1 MENFLNERKDAGT
14 FEGFGFELE
23 YTRLSGDNFDI
34 GSPLIP
40 TGEILYMPE
49 GIWYTENGQAPRPD
63 KKWKERVKAFIEE
76 TA

>member
-1 MENFLNERKDAGT
+1 MNTYNKKYRNGT

-23 YTRLSGDNFDI
+23 LTGDNFDLD
-34 GSPLIP
+34 SPLIP

-49 GIWYTENGQAPRPD
+49 GIWFSENGPAPRPD

>member
-1 MENFLNERKDAGT
+1 MNTYNKKYRNGT

-23 YTRLSGDNFDI
+23 L
-34 GSPLIP
+34 

-49 GIWYTENGQAPRPD
+49 GIWFSENGPAPRPD